1 MPGSFS
7 ETAEIAA
14 RHRLKVARCNEFPAE
29 GGGSS
34 VALSNVTATLG
45 RAYQNEASRDITC
58 RCVVYVEASRQS
70 QASHSV
76 T

>member
-29 GGGSS
+29 EGGSS

-45 RAYQNEASRDITC
+45 RAYQNEA
-58 RCVVYVEASRQS
+58 
-70 QASHSV
+70 
-76 T
+76 